1 MDPPTALDKNLSSTT
16 STSTSRLWRSSK
28 NAPVTGTVKGERQR
42 LNFHCSQNGQNKKF
56 LRRLC
61 VILSALAPFVCF
73 QFYFLYK
80 LTNGKD
86 ATEQIAYQLGS
97 SSGYEI
103 VTTNYGWTTTASKNF
118 TRRIVSG
125 EFFRAVLSHPNYN
138 KSAWQDLEE
147 HPDQTRKL
155 AVFLDVDTCLENN
168 YPTYVSRKWWLNV
181 EKDHPARGD
190 FKSHI
195 LESCQYIK
203 RAAQSPALL
212 ANPDSKLVLIDCS
225 GSRRF
230 NLVRICKKEFEE
242 INSHQHQV
250 VVAYMSIARKEALE
264 VDIGLPPPAIKPIN
278 LTSEE
283 VISVNECRERKYV
296 FSFQGNPGH
305 GRDQLV
311 GLKGED
317 DVYINVVSR
326 KKYMGD
332 ITVGG
337 NDTMNYADIL
347 KQSYFSASPRGDNL
361 FSYRFA
367 EILSAGAVPVVYADD
382 WLPPFNTP
390 NVSKKQAFDWSNCA
404 VFIPESK
411 YNKTLDIIRAIPI
424 TKRCKMQQCAVK
436 AWERYASSRAGWLRG
451 ILASLP
457 HTNHLDV

>member
-1 MDPPTALDKNLSSTT
+1 
-16 STSTSRLWRSSK
+16 
-28 NAPVTGTVKGERQR
+28 
-42 LNFHCSQNGQNKKF
+42 LNYHSHKTKQNKTF
-56 LRRLC
+56 LHRLC
-61 VILSALAPFVCF
+61 VILSALAPFVYF
-73 QFYFLYK
+73 QFYLLYK
-80 LTNGKD
+80 LTNGKED
-86 ATEQIAYQLGS
+86 ATERIAYQLGS
-97 SSGYEI
+97 SPGYEI

-118 TRRIVSG
+118 TRRILSG

-147 HPDQTRKL
+147 HPDPTRKL
-155 AVFLDVDTCLENN
+155 AIFLDVDTCLENN
-168 YPTYVSRKWWLNV
+168 YPTYVSRKWWFNV

-230 NLVRICKKEFEE
+230 HLVRVCKKEFEE
-242 INSHQHQV
+242 IYSHQHQI

-264 VDIGLPPPAIKPIN
+264 VDVGLPPPAIKPIN

-283 VISVNECRERKYV
+283 VISVNECRERNYV

-337 NDTMNYADIL
+337 NDTMNYAAIL
-347 KQSYFSASPRGDNL
+347 KQSYFAASPRGDNL

-424 TKRCKMQQCAVK
+424 TKRCKMQQCAVG